1 MAKFDPCSRTKSRFS
16 KWPKVDNITNNNCKA
31 FNAKILKFKGKSII
45 TMLEEIR
52 CFIMKIMARQKKAL
66 AGYMGLMA
74 PN

>member
-1 MAKFDPCSRTKSRFS
+1 MKFRG
-16 KWPKVDNITNNNCKA
+16 
-31 FNAKILKFKGKSII
+31 KFII

-66 AGYMGLMA
+66 AGYMGLVA